1 MLNAKDIV
9 MPPFVRQPYTL
20 AELKRLTPGD
30 IVFAHGV
37 LRLVGDEGVVRK
49 RSGFAVSLKPDPWER
64 PTHAHEFARPEDL
77 EGRRPPR
84 DSGRRRS
91 PTVSKRKSK

>member
-1 MLNAKDIV
+1 MTIPSTARPAIV
-9 MPPFVRQPYTL
+9 MPPFERQPYSL

-37 LRLVGDEGVVRK
+37 LRLVGDEGVIRK
-49 RSGFAVSLKPDPWER
+49 RSGFVVSLKADPWNR
-64 PTHAHEFARPEDL
+64 PTHSAEYARPEDL

-84 DSGRRRS
+84 DTVRRR
-91 PTVSKRKSK
+91 KMK